1 MSEKLAV
8 VTGASSGI
16 GAASARALA
25 GVGYTVVCAARRLDR
40 VTALAAEIGGRP
52 VVCDVTSP
60 ESVAALAAMVGP
72 RLDVLVNNAGGALG
86 QDPVAT
92 ANLDEWA
99 AMYETNVLGTARVT
113 QALLPAIEAAQGLI
127 IFVASIAADGAYEG
141 GGGYCGAKSAE
152 RVLAGALRLELNGR
166 PIRICDISPGMVHTE
181 EFSLTRFHGDQ
192 ARADA
197 VYAGVPSPLVAEDI
211 ADAVAWVAT
220 RPPHV
225 NIDHMTLKPVAQAA
239 PWKVF
244 RGEFPAPNQAY

>member
-25 GVGYTVVCAARRLDR
+25 GAGYTVVCAARRLER
-40 VTALAAEIGGRP
+40 VEALAAEIGGRP
-52 VVCDVTSP
+52 VACDVTAP
-60 ESVAALAAMVGP
+60 ESVAALAAVVGA
-72 RLDVLVNNAGGALG
+72 RLDLLVNNAGGALG
-86 QDPVAT
+86 QDPVEVAD
-92 ANLDEWA
+92 LDEWA
-99 AMYETNVLGTARVT
+99 TMYETNVLGAARVT

-166 PIRICDISPGMVHTE
+166 PIRVCDISPGMVHTE

-197 VYAGVPSPLVAEDI
+197 VYAGVPSPLLAEDI
-211 ADAVAWVAT
+211 AEAVAWVAT

-225 NIDHMTLKPVAQAA
+225 NIDHMTVKPVAQAA

-244 RGEFPAPNQAY
+244 RGEFPAPR